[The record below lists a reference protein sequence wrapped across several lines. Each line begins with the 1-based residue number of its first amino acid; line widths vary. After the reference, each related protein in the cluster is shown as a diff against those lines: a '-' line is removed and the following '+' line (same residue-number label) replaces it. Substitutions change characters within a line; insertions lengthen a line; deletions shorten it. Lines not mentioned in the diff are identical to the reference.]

1 MKSVLITGG
10 SKGLGKELVNSFY
23 NEGYKVFCTYNSTPI
38 ESSNCT
44 SIKCDLRSDED
55 INNLIE
61 FIKSNGGVDILVNN
75 AAIEYNSSIEE
86 KTRDS
91 FKETFDVNLI
101 GPFLLCRELGKL
113 MYEKKSGKIIN
124 ISSNN
129 SIDKYD
135 MSTLEYDCSKAS
147 VNLLTKVLAKE
158 FAPYVN
164 VNAVLPGWILTDR
177 IKELDNSLNN
187 IFIKEEEK
195 NNLLNRFATCDDV
208 CKLVTFLA
216 SDKASYIN
224 GELIRIDGGNK

>member
-10 SKGLGKELVNSFY
+10 SKGLGKELVNAFL

-38 ESSNCT
+38 NNSDCVA
-44 SIKCDLRSDED
+44 IKCDLRSDED
-55 INNLIE
+55 INNLVE
-61 FIKSNGGVDILVNN
+61 VIKFNGGVDVLVNN
-75 AAIEYNSSIEE
+75 AAIEYNTSMDE
-86 KTRDS
+86 KNRDS
-91 FKETFDVNLI
+91 FKETFDVNLF
-101 GPFLLCRELGKL
+101 GPFLLTREIGKL
-113 MYEKKSGKIIN
+113 MFEKKSGRIIN